1 MSLKSLFKTII
12 KTCSITSLGISSLI
26 SLAPEIKAE
35 DFNMSACPEP
45 GSTNATLAYIGGTL
59 QGECLHTP
67 DQYILTIYEMG
78 LCTSDPMSA
87 GNFNKKD
94 NGCVETLNSTSGI
107 QVDLAPGSASS
118 KTAALPAAPSRPAN
132 NSYSHAYILLGNNF
146 KMKGSYEL
154 SDGTKYFSKE
164 EEDEWGKYGA
174 ANKTITSAE
183 EHTDLVDNM
192 YFGDEEN
199 GWDGVMTATAMPGGG
214 SVSALLLKECS
225 GDTCT
230 GAGGLATS
238 QGEVKRLLGV
248 FETNAGENVVI
259 TDATEGVEVE
269 LIVKSDPS
277 NPSESG
283 GGYLI
288 IGWDEGDGN
297 GFDLRGFGS
306 APFKPRFTTF

>member
-1 MSLKSLFKTII
+1 MSFKSLLKKII
-12 KTCSITSLGISSLI
+12 KTSALTSLSFSSFI

-35 DFNMSACPEP
+35 NFNMSACPEP
-45 GSTNATLAYIGGTL
+45 GSANATLAYIGGTL
-59 QGECLHTP
+59 QGQCLHTP
-67 DQYILTIYEMG
+67 EKYVLTIYEMG
-78 LCTSDPMSA
+78 LCTSDPIA
-87 GNFNKKD
+87 ANNFDKSN
-94 NGCVETLNSTSGI
+94 CVETMISTAGVE
-107 QVDLAPGSASS
+107 VDLAPGSATS

-132 NSYSHAYILLGNNF
+132 NSYTHAYILLGNDF

-154 SDGTKYFSKE
+154 RDGTKYFSKE
-164 EEDEWGKYGA
+164 EEDQWGKYGA

-192 YFGDEEN
+192 YFGEEEN
-199 GWDGVMTATAMPGGG
+199 GWDGVMSATAMPGGG

-230 GAGGLATS
+230 GANGLATS

-248 FETNAGENVVI
+248 FETNSGVPVVI

-269 LIVKSDPS
+269 LVVKSDPN
-277 NPSESG
+277 NPSASG

-288 IGWDEGDGN
+288 MGWDNGDGN

>member
-1 MSLKSLFKTII
+1 MV
-12 KTCSITSLGISSLI
+12 
-26 SLAPEIKAE
+26 
-35 DFNMSACPEP
+35 ACPEP
-45 GSTNATLAYIGGTL
+45 GSNNANLTYIGGTL
-59 QGECLHTP
+59 QGQCLHTP

-78 LCTSDPMSA
+78 LCTSNPVAAS
-87 GNFNKKD
+87 NFNKSS
-94 NGCVETLNSTSGI
+94 CVETMVSTAGRE
-107 QVDLAPGSASS
+107 VDLAPGSASS

-132 NSYSHAYILLGNNF
+132 NSYTHAYILLGNNF

-154 SDGTKYFSKE
+154 SDGTTYFSKE

-174 ANKTITSAE
+174 ANKTITSAQ

-192 YFGDEEN
+192 YFGEEEN
-199 GWDGVMTATAMPGGG
+199 GWDGVMSATTMPGGG

-230 GAGGLATS
+230 GDDGLAAT
-238 QGEVKRLLGV
+238 QGQVKRLLGV
-248 FETNAGENVVI
+248 FETNSGAPVVI

-269 LIVKSDPS
+269 LVVKSDPS
-277 NPSESG
+277 NPSASG

-288 IGWDEGDGN
+288 MGWDNGDGN

-306 APFKPRFTTF
+306 APFKPKFTTF

>member
-1 MSLKSLFKTII
+1 MSFQSFFKTII
-12 KTCSITSLGISSLI
+12 KTSALTSLGISSFI
-26 SLAPEIKAE
+26 ALAPEVKAE
-35 DFNMSACPEP
+35 SFNMAACPEP
-45 GSTNATLAYIGGTL
+45 GSTNANLTYISGTL
-59 QGECLHTP
+59 QGQCLHTP

-78 LCTSDPMSA
+78 LCTSNPVA
-87 GNFNKKD
+87 ANNFNKSS
-94 NGCVETLNSTSGI
+94 CVETMISTSGI
-107 QVDLAPGSASS
+107 EVDLAPGTADS
-118 KTAALPAAPSRPAN
+118 KTAALPSAPNRPPSN
-132 NSYSHAYILLGNNF
+132 NYTHAYILLGNNF

-174 ANKTITSAE
+174 ANKTISYAQ

-192 YFGDEEN
+192 YFGEEEN
-199 GWDGVMTATAMPGGG
+199 GWDGVMSATSMPGGG

-225 GDTCT
+225 GETCT
-230 GAGGLATS
+230 GTNGLATS

-248 FETNAGENVVI
+248 FETNSGAPVVI

-269 LIVKSDPS
+269 LVVKSDPN
-277 NPSESG
+277 NPTASG

-288 IGWDEGDGN
+288 MGWDNGDGN